1 MGHQQQRLTGLRSSR
16 TYTLAAGALGL
27 QAVVALAL
35 FLLTGLIV
43 YTPELY
49 PHLSE
54 VLTLWGTLLVSVAG
68 TGGAGAGAMA
78 LRGAAAAA
86 GRARPKVTVAPH
98 EEALTQTP

>member
-1 MGHQQQRLTGLRSSR
+1 MGQQQRLTGLRSSR

-27 QAVVALAL
+27 QALVALGL
-35 FLLTGLIV
+35 FVLTGIIV
-43 YTPELY
+43 STPELY

-86 GRARPKVTVAPH
+86 GRTRSKVTVAPT
-98 EEALTQTP
+98 EETSAQTP